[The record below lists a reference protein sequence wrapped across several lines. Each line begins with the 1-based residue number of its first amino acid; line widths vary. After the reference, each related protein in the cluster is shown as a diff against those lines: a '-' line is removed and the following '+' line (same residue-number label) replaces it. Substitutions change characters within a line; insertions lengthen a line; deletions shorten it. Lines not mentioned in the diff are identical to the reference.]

1 MTSAFTAVNL
11 SQLPPPVVV
20 EQLDFETIFAEML
33 ADLQSRDPVFSA
45 LVESDP
51 AYKILEVAAYREVL
65 LRQRVN
71 ESAKAVMLAFA
82 QGADLDQIGG
92 NYNVARLVLV
102 PGDPDA
108 IPPTDDVMEADDD
121 YRLRIILSLE
131 GYTTAGSIGSYVYHA
146 LSASGDV
153 LDVGVDSLVPG
164 LVNIAVLSRTG
175 TGVPPQATLDAVI
188 AATNAETVRPLC
200 DTVAVSA
207 ADVVNFQINAVLD
220 FFPGVGQQQVL
231 DAATTSAQAY
241 ATEMHKLGMDIT
253 LDGVYAALRRPG
265 VQKVNLSSPAADIPI
280 QWNQAPHCT
289 AINITAGVIRE

>member
-33 ADLQSRDPVFSA
+33 ADLQSRDSAFTA

-51 AYKILEVAAYREVL
+51 AFKILEVAAYREVL
-65 LRQRVN
+65 LRQRAN

-82 QGADLDQIGG
+82 QHSDLDQIGA
-92 NYNVARLVLV
+92 NYNVGRLVLI
-102 PGDPDA
+102 PGDPTA
-108 IPPTDDVMEADDD
+108 IPPTEDVMEEDED

-146 LSASGDV
+146 ISASGDV

-164 LVNIAVLSRTG
+164 RVNIAVLSRTG
-175 TGVPPQATLDAVI
+175 SGVPPQSTLDAVI
-188 AATNAETVRPLC
+188 AATTAEVVRPLC
-200 DTVAVSA
+200 DTVEVSA
-207 ADVVNFQINAVLD
+207 ADVVNYQINAVLD

-231 DAATTSAQAY
+231 DAATASAQAY
-241 ATEMHKLGMDIT
+241 AAEMRKLGMDIT

-265 VQKVNLSSPAADIPI
+265 VQKVNLLSPAADIPI
-280 QWNQAPHCT
+280 QWNQAPYCS
-289 AINITAGVIRE
+289 AINITAGVISE

>member
-20 EQLDFETIFAEML
+20 EQLDYETILSEMV
-33 ADLQSRDPVFSA
+33 ADLISRDPSFSA

-51 AYKILEVAAYREVL
+51 AFKILEVAAYREL
-65 LRQRVN
+65 LIRQRAN

-82 QGADLDQIGG
+82 NDADLDQIGA
-92 NYNVARLVLV
+92 NNNVPRLIIT
-102 PGDPDA
+102 PGDPTA
-108 IPPTDDVMEADDD
+108 TPPTEDVMEENDD
-121 YRLRIILSLE
+121 YRLRILLSFE
-131 GYTTAGSIGSYVYHA
+131 GYTTAGSIGSYTYHA

-164 LVNIAVLSRTG
+164 RVNIAVLSRTG
-175 TGVPPQATLDAVI
+175 SGVPPQATLDAVI
-188 AATNAETVRPLC
+188 AATNAEIVRPLC

-207 ADVVNFQINAVLD
+207 ADVVNFQITAVLD
-220 FFPGVGQQQVL
+220 MFPGVGQQQVL
-231 DAATTSAQAY
+231 DAATASAQAY
-241 ATEMHKLGMDIT
+241 AAEMHKLGMDIT

>member
-1 MTSAFTAVNL
+1 MANAFTAVNL

-33 ADLQSRDPVFSA
+33 ADLQRRDPVFSA

-108 IPPTDDVMEADDD
+108 IPPTEDVMEADDD

-164 LVNIAVLSRTG
+164 RVNIAVLSRTG
-175 TGVPPQATLDAVI
+175 SGVPPQSTLDAVT
-188 AATNAETVRPLC
+188 AATTAEVVRPLC
-200 DTVAVSA
+200 DTVEVSA
-207 ADVVNFQINAVLD
+207 ADVVNFQISAVLD

-231 DAATTSAQAY
+231 EAAANSAQAY
-241 ATEMHKLGMDIT
+241 AAEMHKLGMDIT

-280 QWNQAPHCT
+280 QWNQAPYCT
-289 AINITAGVIRE
+289 SINITAGVIRE

>member
-1 MTSAFTAVNL
+1 MANAFTAVNL

-33 ADLQSRDPVFSA
+33 ADLQSRDPVFTA

-51 AYKILEVAAYREVL
+51 AFKILEVAAYREVL
-65 LRQRVN
+65 LRQRAN

-82 QGADLDQIGG
+82 KGSDLDQIGA
-92 NYNVARLVLV
+92 NDTVPRLVIT
-102 PGDPDA
+102 PGDPTA
-108 IPPTDDVMEADDD
+108 IPPTEDVMEGDED
-121 YRLRIILSLE
+121 YRLRILLSFE
-131 GYTTAGSIGSYVYHA
+131 GYTTAGSIGSYTYHA

-164 LVNIAVLSRTG
+164 RVNIAVLSRTG
-175 TGVPPQATLDAVI
+175 SGLPPQATLDAVRSALSADI
-188 AATNAETVRPLC
+188 VRPLC
-200 DTVAVSA
+200 DTPDVSA
-207 ADVVNFQINAVLD
+207 ADVVSYQITAVLD
-220 FFPGVGQQQVL
+220 FFPGVGQQQAL
-231 DAATTSAQAY
+231 DAATASAQSY
-241 ATEMHKLGMDIT
+241 AAEMHKLGMDIT

>member
-33 ADLQSRDPVFSA
+33 ADLQSRDPVFTA

-51 AYKILEVAAYREVL
+51 AFKILEVAAYREVL
-65 LRQRVN
+65 LRQRAN

-82 QGADLDQIGG
+82 NGADLDQVGA
-92 NYNVARLVLV
+92 NSNVPRLVII
-102 PGDPDA
+102 PGDPAA
-108 IPPTDDVMEADDD
+108 IPPTKDVMEADDD
-121 YRLRIILSLE
+121 YRLRILLSFE

-146 LSASGDV
+146 ISASGDV

-164 LVNIAVLSRTG
+164 RVNIAVLSRTG
-175 TGVPPQATLDAVI
+175 SGVPPQATLNAVI
-188 AATNAETVRPLC
+188 AATTAEIVRPLC

-207 ADVVNFQINAVLD
+207 ADVVNFQISAVLD

-231 DAATTSAQAY
+231 EAATSSAQGY
-241 ATEMHKLGMDIT
+241 AAEMHKLGMDIT

-265 VQKVNLSSPAADIPI
+265 VQKVNLISPAADIPI

-289 AINITAGVIRE
+289 AISITAGVIRE